1 MSHLST
7 QIIYTKQIDVLLEL
21 GFMLHVLHV
30 EQLGEMKL
38 RLKYLC
44 IKNLL
49 RKIILKIM
57 KMLDMRAS
65 SIVLILLKKKNLLL
79 LVIN

>member
-1 MSHLST
+1 MSLLST
-7 QIIYTKQIDVLLEL
+7 QLIYTKQIEALLKL
-21 GFMLHVLHV
+21 GFMLNVLHV

-38 RLKYLC
+38 SLKYLC
-44 IKNLL
+44 IKTPL
-49 RKIILKIM
+49 RKNILKIM